1 MRLKLFAKTKTSIN
15 WIFTIFI
22 FLTTYFALVS
32 PNFTLGETQTPQTLG
47 EKTTHITLLFL
58 GCLLGLFWGCWAS
71 SKFRTLLQRLFIT
84 HALLCS
90 SGLFILALLW
100 QLAFL
105 FAVHPAFGF
114 DVTALHS
121 AVIDPTD
128 RELIGYF
135 SSNTNNLFLLLIMHK
150 LSQIFGTHSWFF
162 FASCSVFLTFCS
174 AWLNLISVWVYD
186 RTKLPAILYIQ
197 ALWLFVFPMSVV
209 AYSDIWVLPLVSLV
223 ILCYILTFHSSLK
236 AGQLFFAACLG
247 ITVAPLYFIKPSAVI
262 PLIAMVLS
270 ELLFAVAKRPAHL
283 KLFLACLSLVI
294 LGTGLSCSYTD
305 HALKKQTYIALYPD
319 KTIPPIHFI
328 SMGMTGTGG
337 YDPKQA
343 LEMAKL
349 PDRKAR
355 VTYSKKIIKQQLHK
369 KGFFGYLR
377 FLFFKQQRNTAD
389 GTFSWLLEGH
399 FIKGQAATKRPH
411 GFFQQFVYPKG
422 RYLGDFRYL
431 AQSFW
436 LFLLLIIT
444 LGRNFKAPTPLIV
457 MLKLAILGGFIYL
470 LIFEGGRSRYLI
482 QFLPLFLLLG
492 SLSLTNTW
500 QILKKSFAW
509 IK

>member
-1 MRLKLFAKTKTSIN
+1 MRLKLFVKTKMSIN
-15 WIFTIFI
+15 CLFTAFI

-32 PNFTLGETQTPQTLG
+32 PNFTLGDTLTPQTLG
-47 EKTTHITLLFL
+47 EQTTRVTLLFL
-58 GCLLGLFWGCWAS
+58 GCIIGLFWGCWAS
-71 SKFRTLLQRLFIT
+71 SKFRAFLRRLFIT
-84 HALLCS
+84 HALFCS
-90 SGLFILALLW
+90 SVLFILALLW
-100 QLAFL
+100 QIAFL
-105 FAVHPAFGF
+105 LAVHPAFGF
-114 DVTALHS
+114 DVSALHN
-121 AVIDPTD
+121 AVIDPTE

-150 LSQIFGTHSWFF
+150 LSQIFGTHSWFS
-162 FASCSVFLTFCS
+162 FASCSVLLTFCS
-174 AWLNLISVWVYD
+174 SWLNLLSVWIYD

-236 AGQLFFAACLG
+236 GGRLFFAALLG
-247 ITVAPLYFIKPSAVI
+247 VTVAPLYFIKPSAVI
-262 PLIAMVLS
+262 PLIAMVIS
-270 ELLFAVAKRPAHL
+270 ELLFSIAKRPAHL
-283 KLFLACLSLVI
+283 KLFLVCLSLSV
-294 LGTGLSCSYTD
+294 LGADLSCTYTD
-305 HALKKQTYIALYPD
+305 HALKSQTYIEIYPD

-343 LEMAKL
+343 LKMATL
-349 PDRKAR
+349 PDRQAR
-355 VTYSKKIIKQQLHK
+355 VAYSEQIIKQELHN

-377 FLFFKQQRNTAD
+377 FLFFKQQRNTSD

-399 FIKGQAATKRPH
+399 FIKGLAATKTPH

-422 RYLGDFRYL
+422 RYLADFRYL

-444 LGRNFKAPTPLIV
+444 LGRNFKTPTPLVI

-482 QFLPLFLLLG
+482 QFLPLFFLLG
-492 SLSLTNTW
+492 SLSLSNAW

-509 IK
+509 LK